1 MRQEEILEKVEEM
14 KESKMFLK
22 NILDGAKIDRF
33 KFTEKERLALDFAI
47 DFLNAS
53 IDQLV

>member
-14 KESKMFLK
+14 KEASLFLK
-22 NILDGAKIDRF
+22 NIISGIKIDRF
-33 KFTEKERLALDFAI
+33 KFTEKERLALEFSI

-53 IDQLV
+53 IEQLQ